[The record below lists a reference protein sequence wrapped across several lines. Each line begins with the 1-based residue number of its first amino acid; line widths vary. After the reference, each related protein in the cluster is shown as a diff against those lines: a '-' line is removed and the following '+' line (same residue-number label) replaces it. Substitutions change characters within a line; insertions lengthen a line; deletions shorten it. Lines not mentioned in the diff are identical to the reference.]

1 MRFRS
6 VLHDLLGMFSV
17 PHSGLF
23 NFEQSTARGQNKLK
37 ILASFFDN
45 QAVSCDLTAF
55 NFVSD

>member
-23 NFEQSTARGQNKLK
+23 NFEQSKARGQNKLN
-37 ILASFFDN
+37 ILVSFLTTKRL
-45 QAVSCDLTAF
+45 AVT
-55 NFVSD
+55 